1 MRNSIS
7 QKTCCIFFF
16 LVLLFL
22 HLHNVEGIIRPAG
35 AREGSS
41 ATGQHDIHDQGEEF
55 GVDYTP
61 PSTHPPFLP
70 PPILMRKSDDELGVD
85 NYTPPRTHPPVQPPP
100 ILMHNSE
107 DEDDEFS
114 VDYAP
119 PRTHPP
125 LQPPPMHNSGGEDE
139 IGVDYSSPRT
149 LSPKEPPIH

>member
-7 QKTCCIFFF
+7 QTTCCIFFF

-35 AREGSS
+35 APEGSS

-61 PSTHPPFLP
+61 PSTHPP
-70 PPILMRKSDDELGVD
+70 
-85 NYTPPRTHPPVQPPP
+85 VQHPP
-100 ILMHNSE
+100 ILMHNPD
-107 DEDDEFS
+107 DEDDEFR

-125 LQPPPMHNSGGEDE
+125 RQPPPMHNSGGEDE
-139 IGVDYSSPRT
+139 IGVDYSSPRKPQHINT
-149 LSPKEPPIH
+149 